1 MNYEVTLFYDTS
13 FYHIIKAKGEKRNA
27 LFERRSYPLLT
38 DSEPIIRHLRET
50 CILKIRTFYPVGF

>member
-1 MNYEVTLFYDTS
+1 MLF
-13 FYHIIKAKGEKRNA
+13 
-27 LFERRSYPLLT
+27 LERRSYPLLT